1 MCLRTEDISGRSRSG
16 CKIKSVFLDNENNG
30 ACLESREIMNMIK
43 IKFLKSSVMSVFESL
58 SGELNVNPHLPSHNV
73 WRDGMYPDLASP
85 YTLRSGPGAESKLLL
100 F

>member
-43 IKFLKSSVMSVFESL
+43 II
-58 SGELNVNPHLPSHNV
+58 
-73 WRDGMYPDLASP
+73 
-85 YTLRSGPGAESKLLL
+85 
-100 F
+100 

>member
-16 CKIKSVFLDNENNG
+16 CKIDNEDNG
-30 ACLESREIMNMIK
+30 ACLESREIMNMIR

-73 WRDGMYPDLASP
+73 WRDGMYPDPASP